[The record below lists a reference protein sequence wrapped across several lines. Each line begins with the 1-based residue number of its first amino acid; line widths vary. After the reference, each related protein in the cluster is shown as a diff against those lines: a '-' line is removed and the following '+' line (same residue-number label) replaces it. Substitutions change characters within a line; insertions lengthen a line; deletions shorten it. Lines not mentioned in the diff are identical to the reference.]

1 MLTPQEV
8 QDKKFPKAVFG
19 GYDMGEVDDFLD
31 SVSEDYTALYK
42 ENVVLK
48 NKLKILAEKVE
59 EYRSVD
65 AAMRK
70 ALLSAQK
77 MANEIT
83 EEAKLKC
90 EELRIKAQTDYEN
103 SVAALKDNIKNEEK
117 RLEKLREETSKFA
130 EASILVYNRQIENI
144 RRMVTEPVVEKVDK
158 VNQVVE
164 DIERNFSRSF
174 DEETRTVTKSPEI
187 TEESEDGVAE
197 RIAATAQ
204 LEINP
209 SNEAV
214 DESSPANASN
224 EINTI
229 NVASSNPVTNENL
242 KVDTGYNSYD
252 LSELFPSEAR
262 QSTTNQRKDAQE
274 PREVNVGG
282 MNVRVFEMDL
292 TDDKKEDAIL

>member
-31 SVSEDYTALYK
+31 SVSEDYTALQGK
-42 ENVVLK
+42 CCFK

-229 NVASSNPVTNENL
+229 NVKL
-242 KVDTGYNSYD
+242 
-252 LSELFPSEAR
+252 
-262 QSTTNQRKDAQE
+262 
-274 PREVNVGG
+274 
-282 MNVRVFEMDL
+282 
-292 TDDKKEDAIL
+292 